1 MDQERI
7 EQLEKR
13 VQQLEREILLLKN
26 EPLNQEGKAEPLHE
40 GIKKK
45 ENKYPLLEDAEALPR
60 NSGQIQNHGLNSG
73 TKPKSQ
79 ESRDWEY
86 EIGRVWL
93 PRIFIF
99 VLFIG
104 IIWGFKVV
112 VDYGILTEPV
122 RVVLGFVVALL
133 LYFIGERQM
142 KAKREGLGK
151 TLLVGAVGVLILTT
165 FAMHILYS
173 MIPTYPAF
181 ILNLTWISIGLFLS
195 HHHKSEVM
203 AILIAIIGY
212 LIPFLVFGT
221 ATILVPV
228 VYVILFYAAL
238 VYFAINKGYKV
249 LFYVTTSL
257 LHFVYFAF
265 VISAIMFD
273 VDRMLQVM
281 AVGAVIQQLLIFYA
295 VYLRKFQKMYPIPLL
310 FTSFVVTT
318 FWVKMGTL
326 QADYFYLV
334 YLIFISVA
342 FAVLFYLQR
351 HTTDLQKREFTSVS
365 IAITTFA
372 LFLLILEAFQYEG
385 NTLTIV
391 FLIQG
396 LIALYLGARYQ
407 FIFQQVMGGFIY
419 FVGVM
424 LVLQTA
430 IFKMVSFETLIWF
443 FFIASLYGLVYLS
456 KKFYQQ
462 KAEVQISVLF
472 ASIVGH
478 LLLMFSLP
486 PYDVIWSFSFITF
499 VATAGSL
506 LGLYFWTRNTYQQN
520 QAVLIVMGAV
530 NVIVHLVILSDFVR
544 MLTNGLTDGNI
555 SMMSLSFAWALYAA
569 GSIIIGV
576 VYDKKVFRL
585 LGLGLLFLTL
595 LKVIFIDLYYLT
607 IMIRAVLFIGLGM
620 IGILLSRLFYV
631 KKEKEEHEHIG

>member
-1 MDQERI
+1 MEQKRM
-7 EQLEKR
+7 EQLEQR
-13 VQQLEREILLLKN
+13 VQQLEREIRLLKN
-26 EPLNQEGKAEPLHE
+26 EHLNQEE
-40 GIKKK
+40 GAIISQGVLKKK
-45 ENKYPLLEDAEALPR
+45 ENKSQLLEDTQSPQRTIE
-60 NSGQIQNHGLNSG
+60 LNSA
-73 TKPKSQ
+73 TKPQ

-86 EIGRVWL
+86 VIGRVWL

-122 RVVLGFVVALL
+122 RVVLGFIMAIL
-133 LYFIGERQM
+133 LYFVGERQM

-165 FAMHILYS
+165 FAMHILYL

-181 ILNLTWISIGLFLS
+181 ILNLIWISIGLFLA
-195 HHHKSEVM
+195 HHYKSEVM
-203 AILIAIIGY
+203 ATLIAIIGY

-221 ATILVPV
+221 STILVPV

-238 VYFAINKGYKV
+238 VYFAINKGYKI

-257 LHFVYFAF
+257 LHLVYFAF

-310 FTSFVVTT
+310 FTSFVVTI
-318 FWVKMGTL
+318 FWVKVGTL
-326 QADYFYLV
+326 QADYFYFI

-342 FAVLFYLQR
+342 FAFMFYLQR
-351 HTTDLQKREFTSVS
+351 HATDLSKREFSSVS
-365 IAITTFA
+365 IAITSFA

-385 NTLTIV
+385 NTLTII

-419 FVGVM
+419 FVGVI
-424 LVLQTA
+424 LVLQTP
-430 IFKMVSFETLIWF
+430 IFKMVSFEGLIWF

-456 KKFYQQ
+456 KKFYQ
-462 KAEVQISVLF
+462 KKVEVHITILF
-472 ASIVGH
+472 ASIFGH

-486 PYDVIWSFSFITF
+486 PYEVIWSLVFITF
-499 VATAGSL
+499 VAAAGSL
-506 LGLYFWTRNTYQQN
+506 LGLYFWTRSTYQQN
-520 QAVLIVMGAV
+520 QAVLIVMGAI

-544 MLTNGLTDGNI
+544 MLTSGLTDGNI
-555 SMMSLSFAWALYAA
+555 SMMSISFAWALYAA

-576 VYDKKVFRL
+576 VYDKKAFRL

-595 LKVIFIDLYYLT
+595 LKVIFTDLYYLT
-607 IMIRAVLFIGLGM
+607 IMIRAILFIGLGI